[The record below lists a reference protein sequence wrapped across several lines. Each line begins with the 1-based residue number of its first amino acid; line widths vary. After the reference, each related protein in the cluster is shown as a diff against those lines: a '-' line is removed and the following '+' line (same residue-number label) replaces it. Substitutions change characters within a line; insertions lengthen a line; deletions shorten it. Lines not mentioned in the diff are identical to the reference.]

1 MENAN
6 QPQNKGKKVT
16 ELTVILSSV
25 HVYMFCNLCCW

>member
-16 ELTVILSSV
+16 GFEVEFNYNEEDSFGGWTKK
-25 HVYMFCNLCCW
+25 